1 MRALVAATIFM
12 GILIIIG
19 VAVIIGTILHRVS
32 APKPGVATAVA
43 TPGHAALALPPGARI
58 AGMTSVGERLVL
70 HVTDADNRES
80 LITLDPVT
88 GAVLETIDLV
98 SQPPAVRP

>member
-19 VAVIIGTILHRVS
+19 FAVIIGTILHRVS
-32 APKPGVATAVA
+32 APKPVVATAVA
-43 TPGHAALALPPGARI
+43 TPGHAALSLPPGARI
-58 AGMTSVGERLVL
+58 AGMTAVGERLVL

-80 LITLDPVT
+80 LITLDPAT
-88 GAVLETIDLV
+88 GTVLETIDLV